1 MNQPSQFPPILRP
14 LLIGL
19 CVGVVCCTL
28 LLLAAA
34 CLLQTVDVPL
44 GLATPIATA
53 AAVLSAFVGGW
64 ATARV
69 AGSRGLLLGGACGLL
84 LFLQVC
90 PR

>member
-64 ATARV
+64 ATAEKDEEMLTIFR
-69 AGSRGLLLGGACGLL
+69 
-84 LFLQVC
+84 
-90 PR
+90 